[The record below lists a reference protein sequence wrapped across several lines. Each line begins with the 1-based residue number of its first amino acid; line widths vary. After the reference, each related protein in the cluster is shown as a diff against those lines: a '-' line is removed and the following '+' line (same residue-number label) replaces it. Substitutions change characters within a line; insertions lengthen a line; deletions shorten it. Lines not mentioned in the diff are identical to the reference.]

1 MAFASVAGGPIPI
14 DPYSLSPPIMKN
26 HVIKSFMY
34 DSKSLI
40 LLVCKKNECLL
51 HLACKYRAAMIESSC
66 PWLLMLYHTLEGEC
80 KLWKLSEDLCLGRC
94 SAPT

>member
-34 DSKSLI
+34 DSKSSLHS
-40 LLVCKKNECLL
+40 LASESVCAKFPDIMEC
-51 HLACKYRAAMIESSC
+51 
-66 PWLLMLYHTLEGEC
+66 
-80 KLWKLSEDLCLGRC
+80 
-94 SAPT
+94 